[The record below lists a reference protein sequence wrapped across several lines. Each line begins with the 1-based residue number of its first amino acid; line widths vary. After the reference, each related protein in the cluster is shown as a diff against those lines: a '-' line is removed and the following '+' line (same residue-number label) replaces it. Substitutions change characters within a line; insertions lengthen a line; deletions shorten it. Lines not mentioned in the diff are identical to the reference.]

1 MDLIQVKRV
10 QSKGDLKFTMER
22 IEEMQLNYGEPLLFS
37 YIDDGNVRWAIAVG
51 TVGSSERNFKLY
63 PIFSDQDDFADYV
76 KQSLG
81 EIDNNLSEKISN
93 LSVRIDSLEKLDDV
107 TEDSGLELR
116 GDSLA
121 VRISSEKGNLIKNTR
136 EGLFVSI
143 PEELTTQ
150 ISSLAISI
158 QSKVDS
164 KTTINGHSLES
175 DITLTAEDIKTTE
188 QIGTSIIG
196 SSLQVVL
203 KNLSDSINTSVS
215 GGITSISTG
224 NGLSVDVSGG
234 VNNPKISVKIAEGSA
249 LTATE
254 DGLDIVWAENK

>member
-1 MDLIQVKRV
+1 M
-10 QSKGDLKFTMER
+10 
-22 IEEMQLNYGEPLLFS
+22 
-37 YIDDGNVRWAIAVG
+37 
-51 TVGSSERNFKLY
+51 
-63 PIFSDQDDFADYV
+63 
-76 KQSLG
+76 G
-81 EIDNNLSEKISN
+81 EIDSNLSEKVSN
-93 LSVRIDSLEKLDDV
+93 LSVRVDTLEKLDDV

-121 VRISSEKGNLIKNTR
+121 VKISSEKGNLIKNTR

-143 PEELTTQ
+143 PEEITTQ
-150 ISSLAISI
+150 ISSLAVNI

-188 QIGTSIIG
+188 QIGTSVAG

-203 KNLSDSINTSVS
+203 KNLSDSINTSAS

>member
-1 MDLIQVKRV
+1 M
-10 QSKGDLKFTMER
+10 
-22 IEEMQLNYGEPLLFS
+22 
-37 YIDDGNVRWAIAVG
+37 
-51 TVGSSERNFKLY
+51 
-63 PIFSDQDDFADYV
+63 
-76 KQSLG
+76 
-81 EIDNNLSEKISN
+81 
-93 LSVRIDSLEKLDDV
+93 
-107 TEDSGLELR
+107 
-116 GDSLA
+116 
-121 VRISSEKGNLIKNTR
+121 
-136 EGLFVSI
+136 
-143 PEELTTQ
+143 
-150 ISSLAISI
+150 AISI